1 MFENKEDK
9 NVKSQHKQGLE
20 APKILKILVTI
31 VPRPKADFFVS
42 ALEEFDVNMQT
53 VCYGSG
59 TAPTEILSY
68 LGMNTT
74 EKVVIF
80 SVVKEEKVKEILT
93 AYEDKYF
100 KIRNAKGIAFTIPV
114 SSIIGVTIYK
124 FLANLTEKELG
135 V

>member
-20 APKILKILVTI
+20 APKVLKILVTI
-31 VPRPKADFFVS
+31 VPRSKADFFMS
-42 ALEEFDVNMQT
+42 ALEGFEVNMQT
-53 VCYGSG
+53 VCYGRG

-68 LGMNTT
+68 MGLNTT

-93 AYEDKYF
+93 AYEDRYF

-124 FLANLTEKELG
+124 FLANLSEKELG